1 MKTYYTKALFI
12 LEVLI
17 ISLVL
22 FSFSFSSENSDTCGI
37 SIEKSYNQ
45 QVFGKNIGFFILFKN
60 NSLLTLDAIDY
71 TVIYKN
77 GFNEVKGKL
86 EFTWQACNFF
96 GPKLPGEALK
106 DGSTTWIDGA
116 NKIEVVIKRV
126 HFTDGS
132 SCN

>member
-22 FSFSFSSENSDTCGI
+22 FSFSFSSENSDKCGI

-60 NSLLTLDAIDY
+60 N
-71 TVIYKN
+71 
-77 GFNEVKGKL
+77 
-86 EFTWQACNFF
+86 
-96 GPKLPGEALK
+96 
-106 DGSTTWIDGA
+106 
-116 NKIEVVIKRV
+116 
-126 HFTDGS
+126 
-132 SCN
+132 